1 MSNNLLAIYDSIII
15 KQSFV
20 EIQKCNE
27 ETLEYGLK
35 LSEEDIK
42 DVISTRSEAL
52 SGNGRIEFGG
62 GIIKK
67 IISVFC
73 DSPYISQYH
82 YAETLNDLIETFYY
96 YKNETIDQVSDDEL
110 IEVMKSFFD
119 HQCQGSME
127 LLKHKYLDGMASNIR
142 FGIKDYLKVDDHEQ
156 FEEFEE
162 EEE

>member
-1 MSNNLLAIYDSIII
+1 MANNLLAIYDSIII
-15 KQSFV
+15 KQSYA
-20 EIQKCNE
+20 EIQQCNE

-52 SGNGRIEFGG
+52 SSSGRVEFGG

-67 IISVFC
+67 IIFMFC
-73 DSPYISQYH
+73 DSPYISQFH

-96 YKNETIDQVSDDEL
+96 YKNETIDKLSDDEL
-110 IEVMKSFFD
+110 IEAMKNFFD
-119 HQCQGSME
+119 NQCQGSME

-142 FGIKDYLKVDDHEQ
+142 FGVKDYLKVDNY
-156 FEEFEE
+156 EESEE